1 MAVAGFAGVSFLF
14 LFIIPLN
21 FCNVFANNTSSLC
34 FRLTFCLRTTV
45 TASSIITS
53 KFKAWRQSAYPEAYS
68 HVPEFCYSAKA
79 EEIIAKDYTLVLSR
93 YIEFIN
99 RDDNM
104 DYDQKMKSLQA
115 ELSDLNKKEELS
127 KADLI
132 AGMKE
137 LGYEKVLPT
146 GTRFV
151 KSPVTDLYY
160 LLSLVKIMGY
170 DLNRGEN
177 VTS

>member
-1 MAVAGFAGVSFLF
+1 MAVAGFTGVSFLF

-21 FCNVFANNTSSLC
+21 FSNVFASNTPSLC

-45 TASSIITS
+45 TASSFITS
-53 KFKAWRQSAYPEAYS
+53 KFNAWIQSDYPEAYS
-68 HVPEFCYSAKA
+68 DVLEFCYSAKA
-79 EEIIAKDYTLVLSR
+79 EEIIAKDYTLVPSR

-104 DYDQKMKSLQA
+104 DYDQKMKSLA
-115 ELSDLNKKEELS
+115 ELSDLHKKEEQS

-137 LGYEKVLPT
+137 LEYEKVLPT
-146 GTRFV
+146 
-151 KSPVTDLYY
+151 SW
-160 LLSLVKIMGY
+160 SL
-170 DLNRGEN
+170 
-177 VTS
+177 